1 MAISPISTS
10 KQKKTKKEKTH
21 LSVEQKQTPSLPSPP
36 PKRRKFPG
44 IRIVGGR
51 IYDSEHG
58 KSCHQCRQKT
68 MDFVA
73 ACKNENSKNKACT
86 IKFCHKCLLNRY
98 GEKAE
103 EMARLDDWKCPKC
116 RGICN
121 CSFCMKR
128 KGHQPTGIL
137 SPTAKATGFSSVSE
151 LLHLKGP
158 EAIKMVV
165 KDLHA
170 SPNKQTVFI
179 KGSGVDSKRKC
190 RKENTSA
197 NRGDSNIK
205 CKALLVNDD
214 AKLEY
219 KRIGRKNLKLD
230 KSKGSVNESINDD
243 GGLRKKD
250 SKTKNSKKA
259 SINSVKKEES
269 MFGGEANMPNGE
281 NDDDAEVKKA
291 KQTVSIKGSGVDSK
305 RKRRKENTS
314 ADQGDSN
321 IKCKPLLAND
331 DAKLESKRIG
341 RKKLKLDKS
350 KGGVNESIDDDGS
363 LKKKESKTKNSKKAS
378 LDTVKKE
385 ESLSGGEAKMPN
397 GENDDDV
404 EVKKALPV
412 SKLDNPKKHV
422 LASHGENSSED
433 VTLPQGNEL
442 TTVAG
447 IELPADDVGSALQFL
462 EFCSAF
468 GEVLDLKNGQPELI
482 LRELM
487 RGRAARR
494 GLYSSIVQFHIKLLS
509 LIQKDLGEENTLDST
524 SSGNSWIQVLSKC
537 ISESQCASK
546 DLPLDCINRG
556 TDEYEKL
563 DSSTKLRV
571 LNFLCDETLCTEDLR
586 SWIDE
591 ENSRFL
597 KRKKEAEQKL
607 LATKEKV
614 NNMKK
619 KLKDEVARA
628 ILSSRDGG
636 PLSVSEHDDLL
647 SKIRSE
653 TKKAQVEKLEVMNLV
668 PKKKQ
673 RLDAVRTE
681 PVLLDGKGRAYWR
694 LRGCSSRSQI
704 VLQDIGNWDSLTP
717 QERWFTYDDEQEKVV
732 EKYVSSFRKK
742 QHRPRVIPNTDVMG
756 SNEASL
762 NHDSH
767 RSSPKCTM
775 KE

>member
-170 SPNKQTVFI
+170 SPNKQTVF
-179 KGSGVDSKRKC
+179 
-190 RKENTSA
+190 
-197 NRGDSNIK
+197 
-205 CKALLVNDD
+205 
-214 AKLEY
+214 
-219 KRIGRKNLKLD
+219 
-230 KSKGSVNESINDD
+230 
-243 GGLRKKD
+243 
-250 SKTKNSKKA
+250 
-259 SINSVKKEES
+259 
-269 MFGGEANMPNGE
+269 
-281 NDDDAEVKKA
+281 
-291 KQTVSIKGSGVDSK
+291 IKGSGVDSK

-775 KE
+775 KEKEAK